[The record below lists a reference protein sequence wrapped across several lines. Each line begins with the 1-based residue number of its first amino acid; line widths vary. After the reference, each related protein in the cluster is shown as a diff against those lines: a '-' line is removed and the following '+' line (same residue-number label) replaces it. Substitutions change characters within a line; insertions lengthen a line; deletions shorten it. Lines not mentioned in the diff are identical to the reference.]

1 MDGTS
6 ATWLARLTTKSNRV
20 ASSKMRCSASP
31 ARNHAERVDLVV
43 PSTIRQ
49 WLRLDCLS
57 LGSHPLSG
65 NIEVANQTLGLET
78 GIGLRNGGDRNAVG
92 PAQVSRRPSLE
103 LGLIPRVDVLGSL
116 GLPRQ
121 LCCDHLVLGLHDLY
135 QRCLFLLRGS

>member
-31 ARNHAERVDLVV
+31 ARNHAERVDSAV

-57 LGSHPLSG
+57 LGSHPFPETSKSRIRPSVSERESVCG
-65 NIEVANQTLGLET
+65 IAET
-78 GIGLRNGGDRNAVG
+78 GTPSVRLRSVVVHAWKLGSISRVG
-92 PAQVSRRPSLE
+92 
-103 LGLIPRVDVLGSL
+103 VLDSL
-116 GLPRQ
+116 GLLRQ
-121 LCCDHLVLGLHDLY
+121 LRCDELLLGLHNVY
-135 QRCLFLLRGS
+135 

>member
-43 PSTIRQ
+43 PNTIRQ

-57 LGSHPLSG
+57 FGSHPLPATSKSRIRPSVSKRESVCG
-65 NIEVANQTLGLET
+65 MAET
-78 GIGLRNGGDRNAVG
+78 GMPSV
-92 PAQVSRRPSLE
+92 RRRS
-103 LGLIPRVDVLGSL
+103 VVVQAWS
-116 GLPRQ
+116 
-121 LCCDHLVLGLHDLY
+121 
-135 QRCLFLLRGS
+135 SA

>member
-31 ARNHAERVDLVV
+31 ARNHAERVDLAV

-57 LGSHPLSG
+57 LRQPPPSG
-65 NIEVANQTLGLET
+65 NIEVANQALSLET
-78 GIGLRNGGDRNAVG
+78 GIGTAEW
-92 PAQVSRRPSLE
+92 RRPE
-103 LGLIPRVDVLGSL
+103 RR
-116 GLPRQ
+116 LPGAGQ
-121 LCCDHLVLGLHDLY
+121 
-135 QRCLFLLRGS
+135 